1 MKSSKKVAIVTGA
14 FGLLGR
20 QHVLALCELGY
31 EVISVDNNVAR
42 ADEFIEF
49 ISSELNAASVPQFRI
64 CDLRNEI
71 QICDL
76 YKSISH
82 NYGRVDILINNA
94 FLNPPPSKS
103 QINNRIEDFN
113 ADSWLEELEV
123 GLTGAIL
130 MCKYAVPLMK
140 IFGSGSIVNIA
151 SDLSVIAPDQRIYN
165 GGTFPSS
172 ADSYVKPLSYSV
184 IKTALHGLTRYLSTY
199 LAPHKI
205 RVNTLSPGGVFQDQ
219 DLDFVIRLEN
229 LIPLG
234 RMAFPS
240 EFRGAIKFLCSEDSQ
255 YMTGQNI
262 VMDGGRSVW

>member
-1 MKSSKKVAIVTGA
+1 MKSVEKVALVTGA

-20 QHVLALCELGY
+20 QHVVALCELGY
-31 EVISVDNNVAR
+31 RVIGVDNNETKVE
-42 ADEFIEF
+42 EFIEF
-49 ISSELNAASVPQFRI
+49 TASELNRADAAQFRI
-64 CDLRNEI
+64 CDLRNEL
-71 QICDL
+71 QIRDM
-76 YKSISH
+76 YKNISQIH
-82 NYGRVDILINNA
+82 GRVDVLVNNA
-94 FLNPPPSKS
+94 FFNPPPSKS
-103 QINNRIEDFN
+103 QMNNGIEDFN
-113 ADSWLEELEV
+113 TDSWLEELGV

-130 MCKYAVPLMK
+130 MCKYAIPLMK
-140 IFGSGSIVNIA
+140 MFGSGSIVNIA

-165 GGTFPSS
+165 GGVFPST

-199 LAPHKI
+199 LAPDKI
-205 RVNTLSPGGVFQDQ
+205 RVNSLSPGGVFQDQ
-219 DLDFVIRLEN
+219 DPDFVIRLEN

-262 VMDGGRSVW
+262 VIDGGRSVW